1 MRTRDDKKQEALFNA
16 TVKLVNEIGF
26 ASASVSKIA
35 SEAGVSPATLYIYF
49 KNKEDLLVSTY
60 VEIKKEMGEAIQ
72 EGFDPDHSLYDS
84 LYLIWKNSF
93 SFISAN
99 TEEFRY
105 AEQFS
110 NSPYTDLIQ
119 QEEVME
125 NFAPIMKMISEG
137 IRQKILKDVNLDLI
151 AAFLFHPVAILAN
164 PGKCKNFEADDSQ
177 IDQAFEMAWDALRR

>member
-35 SEAGVSPATLYIYF
+35 AEAGVSPATLYIYF

-60 VEIKKEMGEAIQ
+60 VEIKMEMGEAIL
-72 EGFDPDHSLYDS
+72 EGFDSGRSLYDS

-93 SFISAN
+93 SFISEN

-110 NSPYTDLIQ
+110 NSPYADLVK
-119 QEEVME
+119 QEEVLE
-125 NFAPIMKMISEG
+125 SFAPILDMVTEG

-151 AAFLFHPVAILAN
+151 GAFLFHPVAILAN
-164 PGKCKNFEADDSQ
+164 PDKCMAFKPNESQ
-177 IDQAFEMAWDALRR
+177 IDKAFDMAWDALRR